1 MNIRSIRTATM
12 AVAVVVCT
20 FSVRA
25 NVLVYEG
32 FHPADYN
39 NVSASGNVTASDP
52 TPTGTNTIGV
62 STAKWNAMGGS
73 QIKVFGSN
81 YGLNLPAEM
90 TAANFSAIGGSIG
103 LNPGSANK
111 AHRAMSH
118 SLAANA
124 LKFSSGTL
132 YFRMLLNLDSNAA
145 AQLDAGESLSQ
156 KDGGYFGFGFG
167 KVPSSSNY
175 YSPTSLQAGLSFVIW
190 KNSSSQYVLSFVH
203 TTASGTTFTSYPI
216 ITGITLGT
224 TYVCY
229 AEVQVGAGTDGKEI
243 IRAGAMAAHDYNMVT
258 PWAALGGGSDS
269 VEVEL
274 ITDSDYPT
282 CMAVAGP
289 YGTKPGY
296 FRADEIVVGTK
307 LSDVLAFA
315 SGPVLGDVALTRTGS
330 ATYSLTAK
338 EIANVADV
346 FMIADDGAFAATNL
360 IQSGVTAGTTVTAT
374 ISDLAVDRTCRISVF
389 ATNSLGTACEVAGDL
404 YTGAL
409 SLGATT
415 DANENGLVAGGVTV
429 SRATADPWP
438 LEVAYTISG
447 SAGAAGTTWVA
458 PVAVT
463 IPANAS
469 SAILPVVPLLD
480 RSVDADVTITLALA
494 AGNYEPPAASATLTL
509 RNKANRKKTDY
520 ARKMTLTP
528 SATALA
534 KIGETSWA
542 DFPVLV
548 RLPAEA
554 SAFLRSA
561 DGTDLFFEDESGTLL
576 PFEVETFDASGTTF
590 VWVKVPSLSSATQL
604 TVYFGGPSNGDVEPE
619 DVWTRYVGVWHFDS
633 DAAGTTT
640 VADATGHALNG
651 TTTGTLTTY
660 AGPFGNAALQSTVK
674 INAPDYDS
682 RLSNVAQFSV
692 SGWFKAPNYAGG
704 TSKYHSFASKKDDLD
719 WNADKGWYLEMSQS
733 KTTANLVLTG
743 SNNFTIPDVSANWN
757 YFHLVSNGSTL
768 KVYMNG
774 STSASLSKN
783 YVVKA
788 SEKVFTIC
796 GTGGCSDEYRLRAGE
811 ASAAETALEYA
822 TMADASFFDAGEI
835 GYVDEST
842 QVFQTPTVIRN
853 ADGTYT
859 VTVVLAQNNGL
870 VGVIYD
876 AGASA
881 ITNVISASAT
891 PGTYTDTP
899 ANLSADTTYAF
910 AAYGRN
916 ANGTEVVEE
925 GGVFYNGELSIT
937 KISDADENDL
947 SSGVFRISRADTAH
961 DLVVGI
967 TVGGTATPDQ
977 TYVALPATI
986 TIPAGSTYVDV
997 TVEPLNDGAT
1007 TEDTTVTV
1015 TLDAGLYGVSQGAGS
1030 ASLTIF
1036 DLVTPAGFNTWMSP
1050 TNGLA
1055 SVGSNWSEGHAPTA
1069 SEHVLFDGRFSTADC
1084 TWDADA
1090 SATVAGWTQTNG
1102 YTGIITLNT
1111 VYPGKGDFECLTVR
1125 GPMAI
1130 MSGTITHPQSWTQ
1143 WQSAANYLQDL
1154 IDNET
1159 YRIRIDAASL
1169 TVGAS
1174 GRIDARNK
1182 GYYHANSGNHTSPV
1196 PSHGGRLSATGQAPY
1211 DDPREPIH
1219 IGMAYKRASGTY
1231 TIGIGGGAIYLT
1243 SDGDI
1248 VVDGYVGADTGADTW
1263 NRGYTLRGAAAAG
1276 SVYVRGVSVS
1286 GTGTIS
1292 ASALATAEQ
1301 NNRGV
1306 GGRVAVIATSQTP
1319 IDYTN
1324 LTLKA
1329 SVYPYNNNGGISSTL
1344 GSCGTVFV
1352 MDGTMTNGVLIVRN
1366 FDQTSNDAVRGRRT
1380 DITTDATWAFDR
1392 IELGGNVQLGVP
1404 AGTTLT
1410 LPGWDSITAPYN
1422 ASATPSGLYYCG
1434 GTLAFGSASD
1444 VTLSGHWYFA
1454 PVSNYVFNANVS
1466 LADGAAI
1473 GFGGKYTQQLANNA
1487 YPSALDTIHCT
1498 VNGDLTVP
1506 AGCAVNVVKA
1516 GAMQDSNYIP
1526 AGYPMGVHGGRRSN
1540 TGMTIGSVFRPRTLP
1555 HGQSNSYG
1563 HIIPGGAVELVVT
1576 GTFTLGGTIAA
1587 TSYDGNDGIN
1597 SQVGGGSIDLTAGR
1611 LVGDG
1616 AIKAGAVKNG
1626 QPGGRIA
1633 IRLTGSGATLD
1644 DFSGTVNCSTMG
1656 SGSIGSCGSIYVQNA
1671 GVPEG
1676 RGTVVLDDNN
1686 VTCTTY
1692 TPICATGY
1700 QADNT
1705 ADFKYAD
1712 LVVRNEA
1719 KAQVTAAD
1727 ENGDFRMDEIDI
1739 GETGELDLFG
1749 HAFTVTTASVGGR
1762 KVKTGTY
1769 TAAQLQELGF
1779 DGVVDTAD
1787 GAGGQLIVRGATT
1800 VLMLQ

>member
-1 MNIRSIRTATM
+1 M
-12 AVAVVVCT
+12 ALAEQP
-20 FSVRA
+20 VRA
-25 NVLVYEG
+25 TVLVYEG

-39 NVSASGNVTASDP
+39 NVAAGGNVTASDP

-73 QIKVFGSN
+73 QIKVFGEN
-81 YGLNLPAEM
+81 YGLALPTAM
-90 TAANFSAIGGSIG
+90 TDAGFTAQGGSIG

-118 SLAANA
+118 NLVANT
-124 LKFSSGTL
+124 LKVSSGTL
-132 YFRMLLNLDSNAA
+132 YFRMLLNLDAKAAGQLNAGA
-145 AQLDAGESLSQ
+145 SLSQ

-167 KVPSSSNY
+167 KAPSSSNY
-175 YSPTSLQAGLSFVIW
+175 YSPTSLQSGLSFVVW

-203 TTASGTTFTSYPI
+203 TTASGTAFTDYPI

-243 IRAGAMAAHDYNMVT
+243 LRAGAMAVSDYATVT
-258 PWAALGGGSDS
+258 PWAALDGDSDS

-274 ITDSDYPT
+274 ITDSNYPT

-289 YGTKPGY
+289 YATNGGY
-296 FRADEIVVGTK
+296 FRADEIVVGTE
-307 LSDVLAFA
+307 LSDIIAYA
-315 SGPVLGDVALTRTGS
+315 SGPVLGGVALSRTGT
-330 ATYSLTAK
+330 ATFSLTAT
-338 EIANVADV
+338 EVANEADV
-346 FMIADDGAFAATNL
+346 FMIVDDGASATTNL
-360 IQSGVTAGTTVTAT
+360 IQSGVTAGATVTGT
-374 ISDLAVDRTCRISVF
+374 VSGLAADTTYRISVF
-389 ATNSLGTACEVAGDL
+389 ATNALGTACEVAGDL
-404 YTGAL
+404 YTSAL

-415 DANENGLVAGGVTV
+415 DANENGLVPGGVIV
-429 SRATADPWP
+429 SRVAADPWP

-447 SAGAAGTTWVA
+447 SAGAEGTTWAA
-458 PVAVT
+458 PVAIT
-463 IPANAS
+463 IPANAF
-469 SAILPVVPLLD
+469 SAVLPVVPLSD
-480 RSVDADVTITLALA
+480 RSVDADVTITVALA

-534 KIGETSWA
+534 KIGETSWT

-548 RLPAEA
+548 RLPAEV
-554 SAFLRSA
+554 SALLQSA
-561 DGTDLFFEDESGTLL
+561 DGTDLFFEDENGTAL
-576 PFEVETFDASGTTF
+576 PFEVETFDASGPTF

-604 TVYFGGPSNGDVEPE
+604 TVSFGGPSNGDVEPA

-633 DAAGTTT
+633 DAAGTST
-640 VADATGHALNG
+640 VADATGHALDG
-651 TTTGTLTTY
+651 TTTGTITTY

-704 TSKYHSFASKKDDLD
+704 TSKYHAFASKKDNLT
-719 WNADKGWYLEMSQS
+719 WNADKGWYLEMSES
-733 KTTANLVLTG
+733 KTKANLVLTG

-757 YFHLVSNGSTL
+757 YFHLVSDGSTL

-796 GTGGCSDEYRLRAGE
+796 GTGGCSDEYRLRAGA

-822 TMADASFFDAGEI
+822 TMADASFFDAGGI

-842 QVFQTPTVIRN
+842 QVFQTPTVVRN
-853 ADGTYT
+853 ANGTYT

-876 AGASA
+876 AGSSA

-967 TVGGTATPDQ
+967 TVGGMATPDQ

-986 TIPAGSTYVDV
+986 TIPAGSAYVDV
-997 TVEPLNDGAT
+997 LVDPLNDGAT

-1015 TLDAGLYGVSQGAGS
+1015 TLDAGLYGVSQAAGS
-1030 ASLTIF
+1030 ASLTII

-1055 SVGSNWSEGHAPTA
+1055 SIGYNWSEGHAPTA

-1102 YTGIITLNT
+1102 YTGAITLNT
-1111 VYPGKGDFECLTVR
+1111 VYPGKGDFQCLTVT
-1125 GPMAI
+1125 GPMAV
-1130 MSGTITHPQSWTQ
+1130 MSGTITHPQSRTQ
-1143 WQSAANYLQDL
+1143 WQNAADYLQDL

-1159 YRIRIDAASL
+1159 YRIRIDAGSL

-1174 GRIDARNK
+1174 GRLDVRNK
-1182 GYYHANSGNHTSPV
+1182 GYYHANSGSHTGPY
-1196 PSHGGRLSATGQAPY
+1196 PAHGGRFFASGQAPY
-1211 DDPREPIH
+1211 DDPKEPIH
-1219 IGMAYKRASGTY
+1219 IGMSYKVNSGTY

-1243 SDGDI
+1243 SAGDI
-1248 VVDGYVGADTGADTW
+1248 VVDGFVGADTGSDTW

-1276 SVYVRGVSVS
+1276 SVYVRGASVT

-1292 ASALATAEQ
+1292 ASALRTDEQ

-1329 SVYPYNNNGGISSTL
+1329 SVYPFNNGGGISPTL

-1380 DITTDATWAFDR
+1380 DITPDADWTFDR

-1410 LPGWDSITAPYN
+1410 LPGWDSVTAPYN
-1422 ASATPSGLYYCG
+1422 TSGTPSGIYYRG
-1434 GTLAFGSASD
+1434 GTLNFGSASD
-1444 VTLSGHWYFA
+1444 ITLSGHWYFA

-1487 YPSALDTIHCT
+1487 YPDAFDAIHCT
-1498 VNGDLTVP
+1498 VDGDLTVP
-1506 AGCAVNVVKA
+1506 AGCAVNVIKA

-1540 TGMTIGSVFRPRTLP
+1540 TGTTIGSVFRPRTLP

-1597 SQVGGGSIDLTAGR
+1597 SQVGGGSIDITAGR

-1633 IRLTGSGATLD
+1633 IRLTGAGATLE
-1644 DFSGTVNCSTMG
+1644 DFAGTVNCSTMG

-1671 GVPEG
+1671 GVAEG

-1700 QADNT
+1700 QADDV
-1705 ADFKYAD
+1705 AVFKYAN

-1727 ENGDFRMDEIDI
+1727 ANGAFKMNDI
-1739 GETGELDLFG
+1739 ELDETGELDLFG
-1749 HAFTVTTASVGGR
+1749 HTFVVATA
-1762 KVKTGTY
+1762 KVAGTKVPTGTH
-1769 TAAQLQELGF
+1769 TAAQLQALGF
-1779 DGVVDTAD
+1779 TGIVDTAD
-1787 GAGGQLIVRGATT
+1787 GAGGTLVVSGKGT
-1800 VLMLQ
+1800 VVFLR